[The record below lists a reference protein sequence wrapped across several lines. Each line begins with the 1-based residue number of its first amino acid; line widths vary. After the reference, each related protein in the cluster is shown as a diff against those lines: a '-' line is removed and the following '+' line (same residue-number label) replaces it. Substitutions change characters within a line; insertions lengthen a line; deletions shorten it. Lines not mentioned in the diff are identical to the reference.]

1 MSPEEIQKRNTM
13 MRDMLD
19 KVHAGFMELLGDKDN
34 LEDANAELTEEVEA
48 LRKGFDKAAAVG
60 GENLRLTAANA
71 DLKAKLAEAEKESI
85 WGDGVVYEDDLN
97 VSEPGFDFLYDRSKV
112 DGVRLYPKLLVQ
124 LVQRAEQAEKRV
136 AELEARI
143 KELNADVW
151 DLKLTPL
158 PKSDPTPAVVSEPVN
173 FQAANA
179 ELKIE
184 RGESVPGKVG
194 KV

>member
-1 MSPEEIQKRNTM
+1 MSDKHDVTLADTIYHLTNGVGEKPYWRRTGAENERVTVFVADDCELCEIAFIDNDGDEELAKAICA
-13 MRDMLD
+13 
-19 KVHAGFMELLGDKDN
+19 AGKHLTDLQA
-34 LEDANAELTEEVEA
+34 ANAELT
-48 LRKGFDKAAAVG
+48 K
-60 GENLRLTAANA
+60 
-71 DLKAKLAEAEKESI
+71 KLAE
-85 WGDGVVYEDDLN
+85 
-97 VSEPGFDFLYDRSKV
+97 
-112 DGVRLYPKLLVQ
+112 
-124 LVQRAEQAEKRV
+124 AEKRV

-143 KELNADVW
+143 AEKRVAEAEVRIKELNAEVW

-158 PKSDPTPAVVSEPVN
+158 PKSDPTTAVVSEPVN

>member
-1 MSPEEIQKRNTM
+1 MSKEQRAERHMKAGM
-13 MRDMLD
+13 DDME
-19 KVHAGFMELLGDKDN
+19 HYMTSCSELV
-34 LEDANAELTEEVEA
+34 AE
-48 LRKGFDKAAAVG
+48 
-60 GENLRLTAANA
+60 NA
-71 DLKAKLAEAEKESI
+71 DLTAKLKIAHKEASQEHNRAENCWDALSKESKHHNETMEKLAE
-85 WGDGVVYEDDLN
+85 
-97 VSEPGFDFLYDRSKV
+97 
-112 DGVRLYPKLLVQ
+112 
-124 LVQRAEQAEKRV
+124 AEKRV

-143 KELNADVW
+143 AEKRVAEAEVRIKELNAEVW

-158 PKSDPTPAVVSEPVN
+158 PKSDPTTAVVSEPVN